1 MGYFAYV
8 FCLYFL
14 HFAYVFGWFFREIAY
29 VLKIKGTEIHI

>member
-29 VLKIKGTEIHI
+29 VLRIKWYICS